1 MPHALCF
8 GRSGL
13 VWNILCYAAEGPVR
27 GMSLSSKAG
36 DDVGEMLSN
45 RIIEIIPRPILPGVL
60 FEVDRDW
67 RKAEEER
74 P

>member
-1 MPHALCF
+1 MRRKARF
-8 GRSGL
+8 
-13 VWNILCYAAEGPVR
+13 A